1 MLLKILR
8 ADFHG
13 ADIEVMEAKTVSY
26 EGIRGIVIKETLR
39 TFVVVTP

>member
-1 MLLKILR
+1 MLKILR

-13 ADIEVMEAKTVSY
+13 SRIEVLESKVQSY

-39 TFVVVTP
+39 SFVLIT